1 MPQNTQAIFTF
12 RTVKYIFLG
21 KLHAIFLLLPALFW
35 LVALLPDFYK
45 NFRKNKTR
53 YQLTNQR
60 VIIET
65 WSWWSAKIYQLKLQ
79 EIGDVKYEAFSD
91 DSGTIHLI
99 VNKEVS
105 FHTRDFHT
113 GSKRI
118 YPTLELIAD
127 CAKVSDVITKQLAIS
142 RKR

>member
-1 MPQNTQAIFTF
+1 MSDQLLDNDLINELEIHLAEGEVGIWQGHPNAYFSLAMVDMFYRNTGVSFTSLVQVLVAIFTF

-65 WSWWSAKIYQLKLQ
+65 WSWWSAKI
-79 EIGDVKYEAFSD
+79 
-91 DSGTIHLI
+91 
-99 VNKEVS
+99 
-105 FHTRDFHT
+105 
-113 GSKRI
+113 
-118 YPTLELIAD
+118 
-127 CAKVSDVITKQLAIS
+127 
-142 RKR
+142 